1 MGGPE
6 PGWNPLMPSDSPDSP
21 LSVDFP
27 QKIDEVGQFL
37 AGDECVEA
45 VGYVGDG
52 RGSHRGAVGWAI
64 GRTREAGVRLRCV
77 SARSLWSGCGGYCWF
92 HG

>member
-1 MGGPE
+1 
-6 PGWNPLMPSDSPDSP
+6 
-21 LSVDFP
+21 
-27 QKIDEVGQFL
+27 
-37 AGDECVEA
+37 VE
-45 VGYVGDG
+45 DG
-52 RGSHRGAVGWAI
+52 RESHRGAVGWAI